1 MRSLHR
7 DRSFSRIPDGVQ
19 HGMIPE
25 VIVLFLD
32 RAIVAIGGTRDKSL
46 VPHVHRV
53 SGWRC
58 SPDRKTI
65 TCLIPEEFTSDLMS
79 SLEDNGQFA
88 LTVCEV
94 PSHET
99 YQFKGDYVSSRP
111 SNAGDVTDFE
121 RCRQRFAERVASLF
135 GLPEEACR
143 AFVPE
148 PSLAVTFQVREIFVQ
163 TPGPAAGRRLV
174 PREE

>member
-1 MRSLHR
+1 
-7 DRSFSRIPDGVQ
+7 
-19 HGMIPE
+19 MIPE
-25 VIVLFLD
+25 VIAMFLD
-32 RAIVAIGGTRDKSL
+32 RAIVAIGGTRDKEL

-65 TCLIPEEFTSDLMS
+65 TCLIPEEFAPDLMS

-111 SNAGDVTDFE
+111 SDETDRADFE
-121 RCRQRFAERVASLF
+121 RCRGRFAERIVMLF
-135 GLPEEACR
+135 GFAEEACR
-143 AFVPE
+143 AFVPR
-148 PSLAVTFQVREIFVQ
+148 PSIAVTFQVREIFVQ
-163 TPGPAAGRRLV
+163 TPGPAAGRRLI

>member
-1 MRSLHR
+1 
-7 DRSFSRIPDGVQ
+7 
-19 HGMIPE
+19 MIPE

-65 TCLIPEEFTSDLMS
+65 SCLIPEEFSRHLVS
-79 SLEDNGQFA
+79 SSEDNGQFA

-111 SNAGDVTDFE
+111 SNEADVTDFE
-121 RCRQRFAERVASLF
+121 RCRRRFAERMASLF
-135 GLPEEACR
+135 GFPEEACR
-143 AFVPE
+143 AFVPD
-148 PSLAVTFQVREIFVQ
+148 PSLPGTFQARGVF
-163 TPGPAAGRRLV
+163 
-174 PREE
+174 

>member
-1 MRSLHR
+1 
-7 DRSFSRIPDGVQ
+7 
-19 HGMIPE
+19 MIPE

-32 RAIVAIGGTRDKSL
+32 RAIVAIGGTRDHSL

-65 TCLIPEEFTSDLMS
+65 TCLVPEQFTSELVS

-99 YQFKGDYVSSRP
+99 YQFKGDYVDSRP
-111 SNAGDVTDFE
+111 TNEADVTDFE
-121 RCRQRFAERVASLF
+121 GCRRRFAERLANLL
-135 GLPEEACR
+135 GLPEETCR
-143 AFVPE
+143 AFVSG
-148 PSLAVTFQVREIFVQ
+148 PSIAVTFQVREIFVQ

>member
-1 MRSLHR
+1 
-7 DRSFSRIPDGVQ
+7 
-19 HGMIPE
+19 MIPE
-25 VIVLFLD
+25 VIALFLD
-32 RAIVAIGGTRDKSL
+32 RAIVAIGGTRDKGL

-65 TCLIPEEFTSDLMS
+65 TCLIPEAFASDLMS

-111 SNAGDVTDFE
+111 SNEDDVVDFE
-121 RCRQRFAERVASLF
+121 RCRRQFAERVAQLF
-135 GLPEEACR
+135 GFPVEACG

-148 PSLAVTFQVREIFVQ
+148 PTIALTFQVREIFVQ

>member
-1 MRSLHR
+1 MGSLHR
-7 DRSFSRIPDGVQ
+7 DRSFSRLPDGVQ

-32 RAIVAIGGTRDKSL
+32 RAIVAIAGTRDERL
-46 VPHVHRV
+46 VPHVHRI

-65 TCLIPEEFTSDLMS
+65 TCLIPEEFTPDLVS
-79 SLEDNGQFA
+79 SLEDNGQFS

-111 SNAGDVTDFE
+111 RGEADAADFE
-121 RCRQRFAERVASLF
+121 GC
-135 GLPEEACR
+135 
-143 AFVPE
+143 
-148 PSLAVTFQVREIFVQ
+148 
-163 TPGPAAGRRLV
+163 
-174 PREE
+174 

>member
-1 MRSLHR
+1 
-7 DRSFSRIPDGVQ
+7 
-19 HGMIPE
+19 MIPE

-32 RAIVAIGGTRDKSL
+32 RPLVASGGARDKGL

-65 TCLIPEEFTSDLMS
+65 TCLIPEAFTSDLMS

-111 SNAGDVTDFE
+111 SNEGDVTDLE
-121 RCRQRFAERVASLF
+121 GGRGRFVEGVASLSGF
-135 GLPEEACR
+135 PEEGCR
-143 AFVPE
+143 AFVLE
-148 PSLAVTFQVREIFVQ
+148 PSIA
-163 TPGPAAGRRLV
+163 
-174 PREE
+174 

>member
-1 MRSLHR
+1 
-7 DRSFSRIPDGVQ
+7 
-19 HGMIPE
+19 MIPE

-32 RAIVAIGGTRDKSL
+32 RAIVAIAGTRDERI

-53 SGWRC
+53 SGWHC
-58 SPDRKTI
+58 SRDRKTI
-65 TCLIPEEFTSDLMS
+65 SCLISEEFTPGLVS
-79 SLEDNGQFA
+79 SLEDNGQFS

-111 SNAGDVTDFE
+111 SNEADVADFE
-121 RCRQRFAERVASLF
+121 SCRTRFAQRLASLF
-135 GLPEEACR
+135 GFPEEACA

-148 PSLAVTFQVREIFVQ
+148 PSIAVTFKVREIFVQ

>member
-1 MRSLHR
+1 
-7 DRSFSRIPDGVQ
+7 
-19 HGMIPE
+19 MIPE

-32 RAIVAIGGTRDKSL
+32 RALVAIGGTRDKGL

-65 TCLIPEEFTSDLMS
+65 TCLIPEEFTPDLVS
-79 SLEDNGQFA
+79 SLEDNGQFS

-111 SNAGDVTDFE
+111 RSEADAADFE
-121 RCRQRFAERVASLF
+121 SCRTRFARRLASLF
-135 GLPEEACR
+135 GFPEEACG

-148 PSLAVTFQVREIFVQ
+148 PSIAVTFKVREIFVQ